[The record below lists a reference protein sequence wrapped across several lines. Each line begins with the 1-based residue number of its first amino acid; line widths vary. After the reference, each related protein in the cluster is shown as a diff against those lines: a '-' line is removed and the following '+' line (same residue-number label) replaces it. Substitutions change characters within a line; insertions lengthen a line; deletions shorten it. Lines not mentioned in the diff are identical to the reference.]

1 MGADAAA
8 PHTDPLVFLYG
19 ILQQGEEGYRE
30 LDLAKSLQLVGPDD
44 VRGVLYDLG
53 DYPGYK
59 TGGTGR
65 GTGHVR
71 GQLHAVKRLSVLP
84 QLDAYELYDPAD
96 PTNSDYLRKR
106 VTTLSGREAWIYEY
120 NRDVGDAPII
130 ASGSWKERR
139 ASGN

>member
-1 MGADAAA
+1 MGADAV
-8 PHTDPLVFLYG
+8 PHSDPLVFLYG

-30 LDLAKSLQLVGPDD
+30 LDLAQSLQLVGSDD

-65 GTGHVR
+65 VR

-96 PTNSDYLRKR
+96 PANSDYLRKR

-130 ASGSWKERR
+130 ASGSWKEWR
-139 ASGN
+139 ASGG